1 MDSPSISVKELVK
14 AGKKYLASQNY
25 DDALSSFEQALT
37 LEPKNP
43 DLWNLKGITLRS
55 MGRYDEASD
64 CYNKSL
70 ELEPRDKVSS

>member
-14 AGKKYLASQNY
+14 AGKMYLDSQNY

-37 LEPKNP
+37 LESKNP

>member
-1 MDSPSISVKELVK
+1 MDSLSISVKELVK
-14 AGKKYLASQNY
+14 SGKMYLDSQNY

-43 DLWNLKGITLRS
+43 DLWNLKGVTLRS